1 LPESIKNNYTAIVR
15 NRLFKDE
22 TINFYE
28 RDDKNNTVIA
38 FEDRKDS
45 INTSR
50 SDEKTIK
57 AMLDIA
63 VSKNWAS
70 VSLKGTE
77 EFKQK
82 AWLEASI
89 RGIETKGYVPT
100 EKDLAELKIAQ
111 QERTSNAI
119 QYEASVKPEIKVDEK
134 NLGEDKPKENELN
147 KDIQKEKPS
156 LSLDQLKTVQDVRN
170 YIGKV
175 IATGLENGTINNR
188 DTLIDS
194 LKKEGLTVVREVNK
208 SISIENPIG

>member
-1 LPESIKNNYTAIVR
+1 MNNCFCISEYKSIYFKKDNLKGELDLPESIKNNYTAIVR

-82 AWLEASI
+82 TLEDLEKQKYSAFEAEELD
-89 RGIETKGYVPT
+89 ETFK
-100 EKDLAELKIAQ
+100 AEVR
-111 QERTSNAI
+111 EW
-119 QYEASVKPEIKVDEK
+119 
-134 NLGEDKPKENELN
+134 
-147 KDIQKEKPS
+147 
-156 LSLDQLKTVQDVRN
+156 LKTEGIYHFDFYRHRRN
-170 YIGKV
+170 TTRYF
-175 IATGLENGTINNR
+175 IAFQEA
-188 DTLIDS
+188 
-194 LKKEGLTVVREVNK
+194 E
-208 SISIENPIG
+208 ISEKRFERYP